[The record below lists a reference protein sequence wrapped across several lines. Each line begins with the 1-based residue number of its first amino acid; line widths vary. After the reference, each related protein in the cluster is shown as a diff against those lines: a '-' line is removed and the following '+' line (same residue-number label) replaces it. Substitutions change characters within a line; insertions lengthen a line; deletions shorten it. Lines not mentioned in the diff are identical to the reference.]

1 MSQQSTTNPS
11 DTFNFHYARLQEI
24 ATRLQ
29 QGQVDIDELEHLV
42 KQSLESKQYCE
53 KRIARVKQAVDGLLE
68 TQMTDSQ
75 LTETHAAKNNGSE
88 HKAPESTATDTTAAP
103 TEYSTS

>member
-68 TQMTDSQ
+68 TQMTDTPF
-75 LTETHAAKNNGSE
+75 TETQAAKKSSPEQKTTEGS
-88 HKAPESTATDTTAAP
+88 ATDTTTAP